1 MTKILFTLCYKVLLM
16 SNSEHIKAIHEIRKM
31 MHKSAR
37 FLSLSG
43 LSGLFAGSYA
53 LIAAFI
59 AFQKLGVNNDY
70 KSFGESLN
78 FYLGL
83 AAITLIMAFLTAFYF
98 TRRKAIKDGVT
109 VWNETVKHA
118 TINLFIP
125 LVTGGIFILALL
137 NLELYGLLA
146 PACLIFYGLALVNV
160 SRYTFDEI
168 RQLGLL
174 EIALGLAN
182 CFFIG
187 YGLLFWAIGF
197 GILHISYGIYMYY
210 KYEK

>member
-1 MTKILFTLCYKVLLM
+1 M
-16 SNSEHIKAIHEIRKM
+16 SNSEHIKAIHEIREM
-31 MHKSAR
+31 MNKSAR

-43 LSGLFAGSYA
+43 LSGLFAGTYA
-53 LIAAFI
+53 LIAAYI
-59 AFQKLGVNNDY
+59 ASRKLGVSNDY
-70 KSFGESLN
+70 QSFGDDLN
-78 FYLGL
+78 FYIGL
-83 AAITLIMAFLTAFYF
+83 ASVTLLLAFLTAFYF
-98 TRRKAIKDGVT
+98 TRRKAHRDGVK

-118 TINLFIP
+118 TVNLFIP
-125 LVTGGIFILALL
+125 LVTGGVFIIALL
-137 NLELYGLLA
+137 NQGLYGLLA

-174 EIALGLAN
+174 EILLGLAN

-187 YGLLFWAIGF
+187 YGLLFWTIGF
-197 GILHISYGIYMYY
+197 GILHIAYGIYMYY